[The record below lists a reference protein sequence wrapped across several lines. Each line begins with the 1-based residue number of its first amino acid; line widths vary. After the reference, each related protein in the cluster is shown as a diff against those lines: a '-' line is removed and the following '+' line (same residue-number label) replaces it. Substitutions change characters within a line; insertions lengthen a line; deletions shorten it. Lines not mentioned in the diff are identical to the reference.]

1 MSCKSNTYCG
11 RSKSGVGVGN
21 GVSVSAESDTSVG
34 GISVE
39 GGTAVSVG
47 RRGAEV
53 GAGEEQEMSRKIQ
66 KAESRMRDVM

>member
-1 MSCKSNTYCG
+1 
-11 RSKSGVGVGN
+11 VGN
-21 GVSVSAESDTSVG
+21 GFGVSVESDTSVG

-39 GGTAVSVG
+39 GGKAVSVG

-53 GAGEEQEMSRKIQ
+53 GAGAEQERRRKIQ